1 MTTLLTP
8 RLRLEPFCAGHL
20 DGLHAMNSDPR
31 VMHHITGQTETL
43 EQTRASIER
52 VQARW
57 AEWGYSWWAFIDRDS
72 GEIVGAGAIQHLD
85 RDASQPLEI
94 GWRLKPAHWGR
105 GLASEAARH
114 MAAFAFDR
122 LRAPQLLAVCHPH
135 NHASARVMQRLGMRY
150 RGIER
155 WYARDCATY
164 AITADEWR
172 ARQAAAGP
180 Q

>member
-8 RLRLEPFCAGHL
+8 RLRLEPFCADHL
-20 DGLHAMNSDPR
+20 DGLHAMNSDAR
-31 VMHHITGQTETL
+31 VMHYITGQTETL

-85 RDASQPLEI
+85 RDASMPLEI

-105 GLASEAARH
+105 GLASEAAQH
-114 MAAFAFDR
+114 MAAFAFDT
-122 LRAPQLLAVCHPH
+122 LRAPQLLAVCHPD

-172 ARQAAAGP
+172 TRQAEPAA
-180 Q
+180 